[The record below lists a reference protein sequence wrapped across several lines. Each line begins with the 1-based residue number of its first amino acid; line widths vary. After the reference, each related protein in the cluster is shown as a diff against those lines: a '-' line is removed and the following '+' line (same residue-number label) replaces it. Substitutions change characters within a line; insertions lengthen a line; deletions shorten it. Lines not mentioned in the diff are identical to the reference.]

1 MTPIKTCA
9 VTLGAL
15 ALALAGLIACERKTE
30 GPANVYA
37 ADKADGGVSNP
48 NAVGADNRVNPD
60 SVDSSVGYSDRTNTA
75 QRP

>member
-1 MTPIKTCA
+1 MNPIKTCA
-9 VTLGAL
+9 L
-15 ALALAGLIACERKTE
+15 AVAVLALAGCEAKT

-37 ADKADGGVSNP
+37 NDKADAGVSEP

-60 SVDSSVGYSDRTNTA
+60 SLDSSTGYSDRTNTA